1 MYRAYWN
8 MEFNPFSKEVG
19 IDKLY
24 KTTDFNEAQ
33 VRLQFLERTKG
44 IGLFTG
50 IPGAGKTFAIK
61 YYLDNLNKG
70 LFKVIYLALAT
81 VSVADFY
88 RSLCVCL
95 NIEASSSKAKMFY
108 DIQSVIKKIVNE
120 QKKSLIVVIDEVQ
133 LLKED
138 VLTDLKLLFNFDMDS
153 RNMATVILIG
163 LPMINR
169 ILSRNTNEDLN
180 QRIGMNYEFRGLSD
194 EDISGYIKDRLRLVN
209 LSEDMITDSAI
220 SGLPNLVNGSIRK
233 LNLIIERALI
243 LGATLKAERIDN
255 ELMMKAVND
264 ISLV

>member
-1 MYRAYWN
+1 M
-8 MEFNPFSKEVG
+8 
-19 IDKLY
+19 
-24 KTTDFNEAQ
+24 T
-33 VRLQFLERTKG
+33 ER
-44 IGLFTG
+44 
-50 IPGAGKTFAIK
+50 
-61 YYLDNLNKG
+61 
-70 LFKVIYLALAT
+70 
-81 VSVADFY
+81 
-88 RSLCVCL
+88 CVCL

-163 LPMINR
+163 LPTINR

-194 EDISGYIKDRLRLVN
+194 EDISGYIKDRLKLVN
-209 LSEDMITDSAI
+209 LSEDIITDSAI

>member
-1 MYRAYWN
+1 
-8 MEFNPFSKEVG
+8 
-19 IDKLY
+19 
-24 KTTDFNEAQ
+24 
-33 VRLQFLERTKG
+33 
-44 IGLFTG
+44 
-50 IPGAGKTFAIK
+50 
-61 YYLDNLNKG
+61 
-70 LFKVIYLALAT
+70 
-81 VSVADFY
+81 
-88 RSLCVCL
+88 
-95 NIEASSSKAKMFY
+95 
-108 DIQSVIKKIVNE
+108 
-120 QKKSLIVVIDEVQ
+120 
-133 LLKED
+133 
-138 VLTDLKLLFNFDMDS
+138 
-153 RNMATVILIG
+153 MATVILIG